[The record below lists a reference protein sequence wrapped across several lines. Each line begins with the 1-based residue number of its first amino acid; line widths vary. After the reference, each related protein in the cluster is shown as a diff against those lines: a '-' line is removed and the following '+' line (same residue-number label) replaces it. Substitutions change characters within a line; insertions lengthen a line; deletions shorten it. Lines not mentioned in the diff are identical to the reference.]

1 MPATARE
8 GPGPAGGRGSA
19 RAEPAGVTGDTAAAR
34 RAGAGGRSNYPRRVV
49 PRSSTPALRGLATL
63 VGAGVLALSALP
75 GAVGANAASSG
86 VATDSGLAAAS
97 AGPASSVS
105 SSTLA
110 AARRTADREPL
121 EPLQVTIDE
130 LTPGEIPG
138 VGTVEVSGTVTN
150 VDDETWTTLNLYPV
164 IGDAPMTTAA
174 ELREARRSDPLGFVG
189 ERVTDP
195 GPYAVVDR
203 LEPGAT
209 ASYSFSVARSRL
221 GVTERGVYW
230 FAVHVLGQD
239 TAGRDSTAD
248 GRARTFLPL
257 VDQPP
262 AQGRRPDGATVVEPL
277 PVAVVV
283 PIRRR
288 VLHRADGSLAETEE
302 WVEEL
307 GPGGTLGRL
316 VDSAAASGSPLT
328 WLVDPALT
336 TAAAQLAAGNPPRS
350 IDPTVDPATGEEEP
364 PEPTGTDGSPSGSPS
379 TDPSAS
385 VGSSDGTDGTDG
397 SGSPSPTTSLVPEPV
412 DPEDLDPEARTA
424 ARVATEWLEDL
435 TAALGDTQQV
445 LALPF
450 GDLDVSGAAERAP
463 ELYAR
468 ARQLGGATLPGLP
481 EAEIA
486 TEPGISSPLGYL
498 DADALEMASPD
509 ETLLLTDLEVGAG
522 PDGTAPALASV
533 DGRTVVVASS
543 GAAQGGPGPGRRLS
557 TVSVRQRI
565 LSEAAVRFLQDEPE
579 PLVVVLPPGWS
590 PDDPEALLPPLDTTW
605 VDLDTV
611 ADAVA
616 GVEPTEVDPAD
627 LSYPGSQEVA
637 ELSPAMIRA
646 VEDQVA
652 AGQVLEE
659 VLALNDQVGDVLAG
673 EALAAASYTT
683 RPVRTTARTSAEA
696 ATAQVRGLLEQVSV
710 TTPPGVTLSSLS
722 GRLPVTLV
730 NDLDQPVTVRLDAQS
745 DIPMSLTVP
754 DEILVGAGG
763 RASVLL
769 EASTTRQAV
778 HNVSLLVTSPSGEP
792 LGARAEL
799 PIRSAQVSNVIWL
812 IMGSGAV
819 LLFGMIGLRLVRR
832 VREARRAAV

>member
-1 MPATARE
+1 MPADARE
-8 GPGPAGGRGSA
+8 VPGGGRAGPGR
-19 RAEPAGVTGDTAAAR
+19 AGVTGDTAAAR

-49 PRSSTPALRGLATL
+49 PRSSTPALRGFATL

-75 GAVGANAASSG
+75 GAVGAGPSSSSASTG
-86 VATDSGLAAAS
+86 GELLAAS
-97 AGPASSVS
+97 AAPASPAVGR
-105 SSTLA
+105 TLPT
-110 AARRTADREPL
+110 ARRTVDRAPL
-121 EPLQVTIDE
+121 EPLQVTIEE

-138 VGTVEVSGTVTN
+138 VGTVEVSGTITN

-174 ELREARRSDPLGFVG
+174 ELRTARRSDPLGFVG

-203 LEPGAT
+203 LEPGAS
-209 ASYSFSVARSRL
+209 ASYTFSVARSRL

-262 AQGRRPDGATVVEPL
+262 AQGRRPDGATVVEPV

-283 PIRRR
+283 PLRRR

-307 GPGGTLGRL
+307 GTGGTLGRL
-316 VDSAAASGSPLT
+316 VDSAAAAGGSPLT

-350 IDPTVDPATGEEEP
+350 IEPTVDPTSGEEEP
-364 PEPTGTDGSPSGSPS
+364 PEPNGTDGSSSAGPS
-379 TDPSAS
+379 TGAT
-385 VGSSDGTDGTDG
+385 DGGEDTGGTDG
-397 SGSPSPTTSLVPEPV
+397 SASPSPSTSLVPEPV
-412 DPEDLDPEARTA
+412 DPDDLDPEARAA
-424 ARVATEWLEDL
+424 ARVAADWLEDL

-463 ELYAR
+463 DLYAR
-468 ARQLGGATLPGLP
+468 ARQLRGATLPGLP
-481 EAEIA
+481 EAEVA

-498 DADALEMASPD
+498 DPDAVAMAAPD
-509 ETLLLTDLEVGAG
+509 ETLLLTDLEVGPG
-522 PDGTAPALASV
+522 RDGTAPALASV

-565 LSEAAVRFLQDEPE
+565 LSEAAVRFLQDEPQ

-590 PDDPEALLPPLDTTW
+590 PDDPDALLPPLDTTW

-616 GVEPTEVDPAD
+616 GVAPTEVDPAT
-627 LSYPGSQEVA
+627 LRYPGSQEVA
-637 ELSPAMIRA
+637 ELGPAMVRA
-646 VEDQVA
+646 VEDQVS
-652 AGQVLEE
+652 AGQVLQE

-683 RPVRTTARTSAEA
+683 RPLRTTARTSAEA

-722 GRLPVTLV
+722 GRLPVTVV

-754 DEILVGAGG
+754 DEIEVGAGG

-819 LLFGMIGLRLVRR
+819 LLFGMIGLRLFRR
-832 VREARRAAV
+832 VREARRTEAS

>member
-1 MPATARE
+1 MLRGAGSAGDTGEQSRASFSTP
-8 GPGPAGGRGSA
+8 GGRRVA
-19 RAEPAGVTGDTAAAR
+19 DVTGDTAAAR
-34 RAGAGGRSNYPRRVV
+34 RAERAGRSNYPRRVV

-75 GAVGANAASSG
+75 GATGASARTGSATSSSAVAS
-86 VATDSGLAAAS
+86 AAA
-97 AGPASSVS
+97 AVP
-105 SSTLA
+105 T
-110 AARRTADREPL
+110 ARGTVDRAPL
-121 EPLQVTIDE
+121 EPLQVTIEE

-138 VGTVEVSGTVTN
+138 VGTIEVSGTITN

-164 IGDAPMTTAA
+164 IGEAPMTTAA
-174 ELREARRSDPLGFVG
+174 ELRKARRSDPLGFVG

-203 LEPGAT
+203 LEPGDT
-209 ASYSFSVARSRL
+209 ASYSFTVARSRL

-262 AQGRRPDGATVVEPL
+262 SQGRRPDGATVVEPV

-283 PIRRR
+283 PLRRR
-288 VLHRADGSLAETEE
+288 VLHRADGSLDETDA

-307 GPGGTLGRL
+307 GATGTLGRL
-316 VDSAAASGSPLT
+316 VEAAAAGDGSPIT

-336 TAAAQLAAGNPPRS
+336 TAVAQLAAGNPARS
-350 IDPTVDPATGEEEP
+350 IEPTVDPATGEES
-364 PEPTGTDGSPSGSPS
+364 PEPSGSAATDGSATAGPDDGSNGEE
-379 TDPSAS
+379 DEGSAS
-385 VGSSDGTDGTDG
+385 T
-397 SGSPSPTTSLVPEPV
+397 SPSPSTSLVPDPV
-412 DPEDLDPEARTA
+412 DPEDLDPEARAA
-424 ARVATEWLEDL
+424 ARVATAWLEDL
-435 TAALGDTQQV
+435 TAALAETQQV

-463 ELYAR
+463 ALYAR
-468 ARQLGGATLPGLP
+468 ARQLGGTSLPGLP
-481 EAEIA
+481 EVEVA

-498 DADALEMASPD
+498 DQQAIAMASPE
-509 ETLLLTDLEVGAG
+509 ETLLMTDLEVGTG
-522 PDGTAPALASV
+522 RDGTAPTLATV

-557 TVSVRQRI
+557 TVSLRQRI
-565 LSEAAVRFLQDEPE
+565 LSEAAVRFLQEEPQ

-590 PDDPEALLPPLDTTW
+590 PDDPDALLPPMDTTW

-611 ADAVA
+611 ADAVS
-616 GVEPTEVDPAD
+616 GVDPTEVDPAS
-627 LSYPGSQEVA
+627 LRYPDSQEVA

-646 VEDQVA
+646 TEGQVA

-659 VLALNDQVGDVLAG
+659 VLSLNDRVGDVLAG

-683 RPVRTTARTSAEA
+683 RPVRTTARAAAEA
-696 ATAQVRGLLEQVSV
+696 ATAQVRGLLEQVRV
-710 TTPPGVTLSSLS
+710 TTPPGVTLSSAS
-722 GRLPVTLV
+722 GRLPVTIV

-745 DIPMSLTVP
+745 DIPMSLSVP
-754 DEILVGAGG
+754 DEIPVGAGG

-769 EASTTRQAV
+769 EATTRSQGV

-812 IMGSGAV
+812 IMGSGAA

-832 VREARRAAV
+832 VREARRAAVAS

>member
-1 MPATARE
+1 
-8 GPGPAGGRGSA
+8 
-19 RAEPAGVTGDTAAAR
+19 
-34 RAGAGGRSNYPRRVV
+34 VV
-49 PRSSTPALRGLATL
+49 PRSSTPALRGLATF
-63 VGAGVLALSALP
+63 VAAGVLALSALP
-75 GAVGANAASSG
+75 GAVGATPSSSSRASAG
-86 VATDSGLAAAS
+86 GLLAAS
-97 AGPASSVS
+97 AAPA
-105 SSTLA
+105 TTPPAHALPT
-110 AARRTADREPL
+110 ARRTVDREPL
-121 EPLQVTIDE
+121 EPLQVTIEE

-174 ELREARRSDPLGFVG
+174 ELRAARRSDPLGFVG

-209 ASYSFSVARSRL
+209 ASYSFTVARSRL
-221 GVTERGVYW
+221 GVAERGVYW

-262 AQGRRPDGATVVEPL
+262 AQGRRPDGASVVEPV

-288 VLHRADGSLAETEE
+288 VLHRADGSLAETQE
-302 WVEEL
+302 WIEEL
-307 GPGGTLGRL
+307 GPDGTLGRL
-316 VDSAAASGSPLT
+316 VDSAAAGGGSPLT

-350 IDPTVDPATGEEEP
+350 IEPTVDPATGEEEP
-364 PEPTGTDGSPSGSPS
+364 PEPTGTDGSPSGSTS
-379 TDPSAS
+379 TDAS
-385 VGSSDGTDGTDG
+385 EDTTGSGDG
-397 SGSPSPTTSLVPEPV
+397 SGSPDGSDGADDSASPSPSTSLVPEPV
-412 DPEDLDPEARTA
+412 DPEDLDPEARAA
-424 ARVATEWLEDL
+424 ARVAADWLDGL
-435 TAALGDTQQV
+435 TAALSGTQQV

-468 ARQLGGATLPGLP
+468 ARELAGATLPGLP
-481 EAEIA
+481 ETEVA

-498 DADALEMASPD
+498 DADAVAMASPE
-509 ETLLLTDLEVGAG
+509 ETLLLTDLEVGTG
-522 PDGTAPALASV
+522 RDGTAPALASV

-565 LSEAAVRFLQDEPE
+565 LSEAAVRFLQDEPQ

-616 GVEPTEVDPAD
+616 GVEPAEVDPAS
-627 LSYPGSQEVA
+627 LRYPGSQEVA
-637 ELSPAMIRA
+637 ELSPAMVRA

-659 VLALNDQVGDVLAG
+659 VLALNDRVGDVLAG

-696 ATAQVRGLLEQVSV
+696 ATAQVRGLLEQVRV

-722 GRLPVTLV
+722 GRLPATIV

-745 DIPMSLTVP
+745 DLPMSLTVP
-754 DEILVGAGG
+754 DEIAVGAGG

-812 IMGSGAV
+812 IMGTGAA

-832 VREARRAAV
+832 VREARRAAVS

>member
-1 MPATARE
+1 M
-8 GPGPAGGRGSA
+8 
-19 RAEPAGVTGDTAAAR
+19 
-34 RAGAGGRSNYPRRVV
+34 
-49 PRSSTPALRGLATL
+49 
-63 VGAGVLALSALP
+63 GAGVLALSTLP
-75 GAVGANAASSG
+75 GAVGATSSSSG
-86 VATDSGLAAAS
+86 RASDRGLLAAA
-97 AGPASSVS
+97 AGPAPAAPANV
-105 SSTLA
+105 LA
-110 AARRTADREPL
+110 TARRKVDREPL
-121 EPLQVTIDE
+121 EPLHVTIEE

-138 VGTVEVSGTVTN
+138 VGTIEVSGTVTN

-174 ELREARRSDPLGFVG
+174 ELRAARRSDPLGFVG

-209 ASYSFSVARSRL
+209 ASYSFTVARSRL

-262 AQGRRPDGATVVEPL
+262 AQGRRPDGATVVEPV

-288 VLHRADGSLAETEE
+288 VLHRADGSLAETQE
-302 WVEEL
+302 WIEDL

-316 VDSAAASGSPLT
+316 VDSAAAAGGSPLT

-350 IDPTVDPATGEEEP
+350 IAPTVDPTTGEEEP
-364 PEPTGTDGSPSGSPS
+364 PEPTGTASASEG
-379 TDPSAS
+379 TDPSGGTT
-385 VGSSDGTDGTDG
+385 GSRDG
-397 SGSPSPTTSLVPEPV
+397 SGSPDGSDGSDDAASPSPSTSLVPEPV
-412 DPEDLDPEARTA
+412 DPEDLDPEARAA
-424 ARVATEWLEDL
+424 ARVATDWLDDL
-435 TAALGDTQQV
+435 TAAQSGTQQV

-481 EAEIA
+481 EAEVA

-498 DADALEMASPD
+498 DPDAVAMASSD
-509 ETLLLTDLEVGAG
+509 ETLLLTDLEVGIG

-565 LSEAAVRFLQDEPE
+565 LSEAAVRLLQDEPE

-611 ADAVA
+611 SDAVA
-616 GVEPTEVDPAD
+616 GVQPTEVDPAT
-627 LSYPGSQEVA
+627 LNYPGSQEVA
-637 ELSPAMIRA
+637 ELSPAMVRA
-646 VEDQVA
+646 VEDQIA
-652 AGQVLEE
+652 AGEVLEE
-659 VLALNDQVGDVLAG
+659 VLTLNDQVGDVLAG
-673 EALAAASYTT
+673 EAFAAASYTT
-683 RPVRTTARTSAEA
+683 RPVRRTARASAEATTAR
-696 ATAQVRGLLEQVSV
+696 VRGLLEQVGV

-722 GRLPVTLV
+722 GRLPITIV
-730 NDLDQPVTVRLDAQS
+730 NDLDQPVTVSLDAQS
-745 DIPMSLTVP
+745 DLPMSLTVP
-754 DEILVGAGG
+754 DEIEVGAGG

-832 VREARRAAV
+832 VREARRTAGP

>member
-1 MPATARE
+1 M
-8 GPGPAGGRGSA
+8 
-19 RAEPAGVTGDTAAAR
+19 
-34 RAGAGGRSNYPRRVV
+34 V

-63 VGAGVLALSALP
+63 VGAGVLALSTLP
-75 GAVGANAASSG
+75 GAVGATSSSSG
-86 VATDSGLAAAS
+86 RASDRGLLAAA
-97 AGPASSVS
+97 AGPAPAAPANV
-105 SSTLA
+105 LA
-110 AARRTADREPL
+110 TARRKVDREPL
-121 EPLQVTIDE
+121 EPLHVTIEE

-138 VGTVEVSGTVTN
+138 VGTIEVSGTVTN

-174 ELREARRSDPLGFVG
+174 ELRAARRSDPLGFVG

-209 ASYSFSVARSRL
+209 ASYSFTVARSRL

-262 AQGRRPDGATVVEPL
+262 AQGRRPDGATVVEPV

-288 VLHRADGSLAETEE
+288 VLHRADGSLAETQE
-302 WVEEL
+302 WIEDL

-316 VDSAAASGSPLT
+316 VDSAAAAGGSPLT

-350 IDPTVDPATGEEEP
+350 IAPTVDPTTGEEEP
-364 PEPTGTDGSPSGSPS
+364 PEPTGTASASEG
-379 TDPSAS
+379 TDPSGGTT
-385 VGSSDGTDGTDG
+385 GSRDG
-397 SGSPSPTTSLVPEPV
+397 SGSPDGSDGSDDAASPSPSTSLVPEPV
-412 DPEDLDPEARTA
+412 DPEDLDPEARAA
-424 ARVATEWLEDL
+424 ARVATDWLDDL
-435 TAALGDTQQV
+435 TAAQSGTQQV

-481 EAEIA
+481 EAEVA

-498 DADALEMASPD
+498 DPDAVAMASSD
-509 ETLLLTDLEVGAG
+509 ETLLLTDLEVGIG

-565 LSEAAVRFLQDEPE
+565 LSEAAVRLLQDEPE

-611 ADAVA
+611 SDAVA
-616 GVEPTEVDPAD
+616 GVQPTEVDPAT
-627 LSYPGSQEVA
+627 LNYPGSQEVA
-637 ELSPAMIRA
+637 ELSPAMVRA
-646 VEDQVA
+646 VEDQIA
-652 AGQVLEE
+652 AGEVLEE
-659 VLALNDQVGDVLAG
+659 VLTLNDQVGDVLAG
-673 EALAAASYTT
+673 EAFAAASYTT
-683 RPVRTTARTSAEA
+683 RPVRRTARASAEATTAR
-696 ATAQVRGLLEQVSV
+696 VRGLLEQVGV

-722 GRLPVTLV
+722 GRLPITIV
-730 NDLDQPVTVRLDAQS
+730 NDLDQPVTVSLDAQS
-745 DIPMSLTVP
+745 DLPMSLTVP
-754 DEILVGAGG
+754 DEIEVGAGG

-832 VREARRAAV
+832 VREARRTAGP